1 MNDKMRIY
9 TILQNID
16 KNDKEKVYEGVEERS
31 KTRAENQNSRKKIG
45 SLINTTRVY
54 EDAAIV

>member
-9 TILQNID
+9 TIIQNID
-16 KNDKEKVYEGVEERS
+16 KNYREKVYEALRNEV
-31 KTRAENQNSRKKIG
+31 KTRAESQNSRKNNG
-45 SLINTTRVY
+45 SLINTTRFY